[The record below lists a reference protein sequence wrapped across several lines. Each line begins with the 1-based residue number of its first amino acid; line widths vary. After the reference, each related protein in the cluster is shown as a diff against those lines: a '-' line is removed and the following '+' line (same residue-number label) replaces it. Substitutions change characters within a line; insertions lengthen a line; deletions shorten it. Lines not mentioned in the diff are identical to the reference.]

1 MTIYFVEYKTPEGVT
16 VTKTCSSEKEQ
27 NIENS
32 IALKNGYK
40 PVKYEREL

>member
-1 MTIYFVEYKTPEGVT
+1 MKLFFVEYQTPEGLT
-16 VTKTCSSEKEQ
+16 VTKTCSTEKEQ
-27 NIENS
+27 NIEYS